1 MNIYIKFLPRYQGSD
16 AFERKASILFVCISI
31 IGGPQ
36 LTAIF
41 LCLAESVYLEDPLY
55 SVIFLFVPE

>member
-1 MNIYIKFLPRYQGSD
+1 MNTYIKFLPRYQGSD

-41 LCLAESVYLEDPLY
+41 LCSAESVYLEDPPLQ
-55 SVIFLFVPE
+55 SDFLICA